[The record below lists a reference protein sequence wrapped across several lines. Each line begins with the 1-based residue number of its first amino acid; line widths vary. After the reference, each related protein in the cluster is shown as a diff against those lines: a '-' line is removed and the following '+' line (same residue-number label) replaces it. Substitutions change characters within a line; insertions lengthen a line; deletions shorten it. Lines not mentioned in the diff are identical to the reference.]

1 MLILALFASLLLAA
15 PAHATTRL
23 PSVPAQVAH
32 NPAER
37 LIGQPIEDSL
47 YDPATRCSRKQQP
60 GMIAL
65 QRWLEANVRGV
76 SWGTNRCEK
85 WGKHQASL
93 HSEGRAI
100 DWHLDAHDAADRR
113 AAERLARLLLAPDS
127 LGDPQA
133 LARRM
138 GVGGVIF
145 ECGYGGAGMTQ
156 FEPYDPCYKQGKR
169 RKRVDPTVGHIDH
182 LHIGLTK
189 AAAARRTSFWSA
201 ARCSSCRRCRP
212 SPAGAP
218 TPPLAPASRPR
229 STPSSRRCRSR
240 IQSSSSPSPTRS

>member
-1 MLILALFASLLLAA
+1 MLMLALFASLLLAA
-15 PAHATTRL
+15 PAHATIRL

-47 YDPATRCSRKQQP
+47 YDPATRCSSKQQP

-76 SWGTNRCEK
+76 SWGMYRCEK
-85 WGKHQASL
+85 WGKHHASL

-113 AAERLARLLLAPDS
+113 AAERLARMLLAPDS
-127 LGDPQA
+127 LGNPQA

-138 GVGGVIF
+138 GVEEMIF
-145 ECGYGGAGMTQ
+145 DCGYWGAGMTQ
-156 FEPYDPCYKQGKR
+156 FEKYAPCFGKR
-169 RKRVDPTVGHIDH
+169 GARRRHVDPTVGHINH
-182 LHIGLTK
+182 IHIGLTK
-189 AAAARRTSFWSA
+189 AGAARRTSFWSA
-201 ARCSSCRRCRP
+201 AR
-212 SPAGAP
+212 
-218 TPPLAPASRPR
+218 
-229 STPSSRRCRSR
+229 
-240 IQSSSSPSPTRS
+240 